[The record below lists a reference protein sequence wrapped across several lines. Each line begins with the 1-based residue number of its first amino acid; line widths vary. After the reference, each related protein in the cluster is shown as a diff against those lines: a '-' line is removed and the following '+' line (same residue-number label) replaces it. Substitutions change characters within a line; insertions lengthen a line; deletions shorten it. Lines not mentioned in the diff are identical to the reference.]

1 MSQPGANGNAGIQ
14 AGAPAGTQVRA
25 FAHVGMAVSSIDRSL
40 GFYVDLLGLV
50 LVDRRPGV
58 QGDEVCFVDA
68 GGCMLELIGPSTG
81 ALSAEDVAAGRAGLL
96 HLTFRVDSVD
106 ATVEAVRAAG
116 AEIVEGP
123 RDARNRRM
131 ARRVAFCRD
140 PDGILVEF
148 LQV

>member
-1 MSQPGANGNAGIQ
+1 M
-14 AGAPAGTQVRA
+14 TVKA
-25 FAHVGMAVSSIDRSL
+25 FAHVGMTVSSIDRSIA
-40 GFYVDLLGLV
+40 FYVELLGLK
-50 LVDRRPGV
+50 LVDRRPGT

-96 HLTFRVDSVD
+96 HLTFHVDDVD
-106 ATVEAVRAAG
+106 ETVKAVKAAG

-123 RDARNRRM
+123 RDAYNRRM

-148 LQV
+148 LGV